1 MLNSVA
7 VTVNAEFDPLNTD
20 CEALVSQCAVCKVD
34 LRGRFVFADDH
45 VEEMLGLSQEDLF
58 GREFKEFV
66 DESQHAVVDRLFTRH
81 SRFETVFE
89 TADLLL
95 YRDGNKPVPVS
106 IIASLNFVAGNPV
119 NFQVVLQKFKST
131 PQASSA
137 DFTTI
142 DRWSAAATILTS
154 LANGLH
160 WTEVVAAL
168 NDLTDARETL
178 VYRLTDDHPEL
189 VCSSSDPS
197 ADPPHATFATE
208 PGDLHL
214 DIALHGGSYDFCESA
229 QVQRA
234 IEQHGGAPSE
244 YLTLIDRGEGGV
256 FLLRLLF
263 NDNDDSAS
271 AREGLDRLRLLLPL
285 LAHRGPHSAPEPIAS
300 NSTSTETAIDQ
311 GLTASPSLRAELLSR
326 LGIGTCVIEPD
337 GRVSIVNDALRAILA
352 NHETPASIEPLLDQ
366 LFANDDSGSRRVL
379 GAALKEINDHES
391 EAVYETTLRLHNHHP
406 ARVSLSR
413 GTGDSRLWLTIATLP
428 VGPTPPS
435 LKHVP
440 DELFNRAE
448 SVITECAR
456 RLAAFSHAH
465 HAACDMTQRID
476 LAAVLDG
483 LASTEALVRFVRQT
497 REYLRTPEQ
506 PTPLDL
512 NLAMSQIYEHLRRS
526 LPEKTVNLSFADL
539 PTLTTETRKIS
550 DLLNAWTFC
559 LARGTSDSTV
569 SISVQARRTNGHISV
584 ELSSGAGSSGVNLE
598 LCSAI
603 STWPGLDGTTAEI
616 PGSLRF
622 ITEAV
627 TASLHGDFRTAT
639 EDDGTVRVTFDFLD
653 LA

>member
-34 LRGRFVFADDH
+34 LRGRFVFADSH

-58 GREFKEFV
+58 GREFKDFV
-66 DESQHAVVDRLFTRH
+66 DESQHPIVDRLFTRH
-81 SRFETVFE
+81 SRFETIFE

-95 YRDGNKPVPVS
+95 YRDENKPVPVS

-119 NFQVVLQKFKST
+119 NFQVVLQKFKSAPLEITSSPT
-131 PQASSA
+131 P
-137 DFTTI
+137 I
-142 DRWSAAATILTS
+142 DRWAATATILTS
-154 LANGLH
+154 LSSGLH
-160 WTEVVAAL
+160 WTEVVGAL

-178 VYRLTDDHPEL
+178 IYRLTDDHPEL
-189 VCSSSDPS
+189 LCSSADPS
-197 ADPPHATFATE
+197 AVQPHAAFAGE
-208 PGDLHL
+208 LGDLHL
-214 DIALHGGSYDFCESA
+214 DVVLHGDSYDFSDSD

-244 YLTLIDRGEGGV
+244 YLSLIDRGEAGV

-263 NDNDDSAS
+263 DDNDNTAS

-285 LAHRGPHSAPEPIAS
+285 LAIQSTQPGREIANPDPADTKPAPEQSQA
-300 NSTSTETAIDQ
+300 
-311 GLTASPSLRAELLSR
+311 ASPSLRAELLSR

-337 GRVSIVNDALRAILA
+337 GRVSIVNDALRAIA
-352 NHETPASIEPLLDQ
+352 ATHDVPDTIEPLLDR
-366 LFANDDSGSRRVL
+366 LLANDDSGNRRVL
-379 GAALKEINDHES
+379 GAALKEINDHQS
-391 EAVYETTLRLHNHHP
+391 EASYETTLRLRDHRP
-406 ARVSLSR
+406 ARVSLTR
-413 GTGDSRLWLTIATLP
+413 GSDDPRVWLTIATLP

-440 DELFNRAE
+440 DKLLKRAE
-448 SVITECAR
+448 SVIVECSR

-465 HAACDMTQRID
+465 HAACNMAQRID

-483 LASTEALVRFVRQT
+483 LASTEAIVRFVRQT
-497 REYLRTPEQ
+497 REYVRTTEQ
-506 PTPLDL
+506 PAPLDL
-512 NLAMSQIYEHLRRS
+512 NLAMSQIFEHLRRS

-539 PTLTTETRKIS
+539 PTLTTETKKIS
-550 DLLNAWTFC
+550 DLLTAWTFC
-559 LARGTSDSTV
+559 LAGGTSDSTV
-569 SISVQARRTNGHISV
+569 SISVNARRTDRRVSV
-584 ELSSGAGSSGVNLE
+584 ELVSGAGANGFSLE
-598 LCSAI
+598 QCSAV
-603 STWPGLDGTTAEI
+603 SAWPGLDGTTAEI

-627 TASLHGDFRTAT
+627 TASLHGTFHTSRQT
-639 EDDGTVRVTFDFLD
+639 DGSVRVTFEFVD